1 MLRAAVACAALVV
14 LLAGCGGS
22 EKSSQGSQA
31 RELVIAVDAPF
42 SRDSYLGTTIANG
55 VRLASSNALL
65 TVRGTDYRLRIV
77 RYDNAHS
84 ASRAVADVRRAVAQH
99 AAAIVSD
106 GTGIDAAW
114 KIANRA
120 HIPICIVFDGAWIRA
135 VTESRFWENAWSRAA
150 SPTRP

>member
-1 MLRAAVACAALVV
+1 M
-14 LLAGCGGS
+14 LLAGCGGA

-42 SRDSYLGTTIANG
+42 SRDSYLGTTIENG
-55 VRLASSNALL
+55 VRLASRNALL
-65 TVRGTDYRLRIV
+65 SVDGDDYRLRVV

-114 KIANRA
+114 KIADRA
-120 HIPICIVFDGAWIRA
+120 HIPISIVFDGGTGLVDPAKRPNVFRIA
-135 VTESRFWENAWSRAA
+135 PTDHGIAFRFAEYLIA
-150 SPTRP
+150 